1 MYLEQFLE
9 SVYGNEELRGRLA
22 FETGVHV
29 SEGLACVAW
38 DASNRVGNFA
48 FYKQDLG

>member
-38 DASNRVGNFA
+38 DISNQVDNFTC
-48 FYKQDLG
+48 YEER

>member
-9 SVYGNEELRGRLA
+9 SVYGNEKLRGRLT

-38 DASNRVGNFA
+38 DASNQVSDLTS
-48 FYKQDLG
+48 YKRALR